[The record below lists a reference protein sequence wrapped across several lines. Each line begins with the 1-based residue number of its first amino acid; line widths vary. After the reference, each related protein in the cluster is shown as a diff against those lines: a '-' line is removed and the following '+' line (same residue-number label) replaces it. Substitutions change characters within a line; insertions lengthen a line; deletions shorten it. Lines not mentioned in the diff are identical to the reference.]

1 MLVAELVPEVME
13 VFIMRTEDYVA
24 ESGSSSLA
32 IWQSQDRE
40 PHYSCSIVSVTSSI
54 GRN

>member
-24 ESGSSSLA
+24 ESGSFM
-32 IWQSQDRE
+32 
-40 PHYSCSIVSVTSSI
+40 VSYLVGTASRI
-54 GRN
+54 TLLV